1 MFVITTRNFPPAVGG
16 MQTLM
21 ADLAANLVEYGP
33 VKVFADAIDG
43 DYDFDKKQNYQ
54 IERIKGFDFIK
65 KYRKNNQVQIFCTEN
80 KNIRA
85 LIADHWKSIEKI
97 SDNICLQI
105 PTLCLIHGKEINHK
119 KGSLLHTRMV
129 QSLKKAKF
137 IIANSEFT
145 KKLAINKGIPAK
157 KIKIIN
163 PGTNPLHPIEKK
175 YDDQAKELFGSMHPK
190 LISVTRLEKRKGIHS
205 VILSLKNLQVLYPNF
220 LYLIIGQGEQSEN
233 LKNIARNMDLTNH
246 IVFLED
252 VPMGFKN
259 ALLKHADIFLMPSIE
274 DGSSVEGFGISFL
287 EASMFK
293 TACIGGIVG
302 GAADIIKEGKTGF
315 LCDGTNH
322 DKIYQAL
329 TKMLKNKRYIKMGT
343 ESHKQAQKF
352 LWKDQIKKYI
362 KLI

>member
-21 ADLAANLVEYGP
+21 ADLAANLVEHGP

-163 PGTNPLHPIEKK
+163 PGINPLHPIEKK

-259 ALLKHADIFLMPSIE
+259 ALLKYADIFLMPSIE

-343 ESHKQAQKF
+343 EAHKHAQKF

>member
-21 ADLAANLVEYGP
+21 ADLAANLVEHGP

-145 KKLAINKGIPAK
+145 KKLAINRGIPAT

-163 PGTNPLHPIEKK
+163 PGINPLHPIEKK

-190 LISVTRLEKRKGIHS
+190 LISVSRLEKRKGIHS

-343 ESHKQAQKF
+343 EAHKQAQKF

>member
-21 ADLAANLVEYGP
+21 ADLAANLVEHGP

-119 KGSLLHTRMV
+119 KGSLLHTRMT

-145 KKLAINKGIPAK
+145 KKLAIKKGIAAK

-163 PGTNPLHPIEKK
+163 PGINPPKPIEGR
-175 YDDQAKELFGSMHPK
+175 YLEQAKEIFGSTNPK

-220 LYLIIGQGEQSEN
+220 LYVIIGQGDESET
-233 LKNIARNMDLTNH
+233 LKNIARNMDLSNN
-246 IVFLED
+246 IIFLEE
-252 VPMGFKN
+252 VASGLKN
-259 ALLKHADIFLMPSIE
+259 ALLKYADIFLMPSIE
-274 DGSSVEGFGISFL
+274 DGASVEGFGISFL
-287 EASMFK
+287 EASMYK
-293 TACIGGIVG
+293 TACIGGVVG
-302 GAADIIKEGKTGF
+302 GAADIIKDGKTGF

-329 TKMLKNKRYIKMGT
+329 NKMLNNKRYTKMGAN
-343 ESHKQAQKF
+343 AQKHAQNF

>member
-21 ADLAANLVEYGP
+21 ADLAANLVEHGP

-119 KGSLLHTRMV
+119 KGSLLHTRMT

-145 KKLAINKGIPAK
+145 KKLAIKKGIAAK

-163 PGTNPLHPIEKK
+163 PGINPPKPIEGR
-175 YDDQAKELFGSMHPK
+175 YLEQAKEIFGSTNPK

-220 LYLIIGQGEQSEN
+220 LYVIIGQGDESET
-233 LKNIARNMDLTNH
+233 LKNIARNLDLSNN
-246 IVFLED
+246 IIFLEE
-252 VPMGFKN
+252 VASGLKN
-259 ALLKHADIFLMPSIE
+259 ALLKYADIFLMPSIE
-274 DGSSVEGFGISFL
+274 DGASVEGFGISFL
-287 EASMFK
+287 EASMYK
-293 TACIGGIVG
+293 TACIGGVVG
-302 GAADIIKEGKTGF
+302 GAADIIKDGKTGF

-329 TKMLKNKRYIKMGT
+329 NKMLNNKRYTKMGAN
-343 ESHKQAQKF
+343 AQKHAQNF

>member
-21 ADLAANLVEYGP
+21 ADLAANLVEHGP

>member
-21 ADLAANLVEYGP
+21 ADLAANLVEHGP
-33 VKVFADAIDG
+33 VKVFADAIEG

-119 KGSLLHTRMV
+119 KGSLLHTRMT

-145 KKLAINKGIPAK
+145 KKLAIKKGIAAK

-163 PGTNPLHPIEKK
+163 PGINPPKPIEGR
-175 YDDQAKELFGSMHPK
+175 YLEQAKEIFGSTNPK

-220 LYLIIGQGEQSEN
+220 LYVIIGQGDESET
-233 LKNIARNMDLTNH
+233 LKNIARNMDLSNN
-246 IVFLED
+246 IIFLEE
-252 VPMGFKN
+252 VASGLKN
-259 ALLKHADIFLMPSIE
+259 ALLKYADIFLMPSIE
-274 DGSSVEGFGISFL
+274 DGASVEGFGISFL
-287 EASMFK
+287 EASMYK
-293 TACIGGIVG
+293 TACIGGVVG
-302 GAADIIKEGKTGF
+302 GAADIIKDGKTGF

-329 TKMLKNKRYIKMGT
+329 NKMLNNKRYTKMGT
-343 ESHKQAQKF
+343 NAQKHAQNF

>member
-21 ADLAANLVEYGP
+21 ADLAANLVEHGP

-145 KKLAINKGIPAK
+145 KKLAINKGIPAT

-163 PGTNPLHPIEKK
+163 PGINPLHPIEKK

-190 LISVTRLEKRKGIHS
+190 LISVSRLEKRKGIHS

-259 ALLKHADIFLMPSIE
+259 ALLKHANIFLMPSIE

-343 ESHKQAQKF
+343 EAHKQAQKF

>member
-21 ADLAANLVEYGP
+21 ADLAANLVEHGP

-119 KGSLLHTRMV
+119 KGSLLHTRMF

-145 KKLAINKGIPAK
+145 KKLAINKGIPAT

-163 PGTNPLHPIEKK
+163 PGINPLHPIEKK

-343 ESHKQAQKF
+343 EAHKQAQKF

>member
-21 ADLAANLVEYGP
+21 ADLAANLVEHGP

-145 KKLAINKGIPAK
+145 KKLAINKGIPAT

-163 PGTNPLHPIEKK
+163 PGINPLHPIEKK

-252 VPMGFKN
+252 VPMRFKN

-343 ESHKQAQKF
+343 EAHKQAQKF

>member
-1 MFVITTRNFPPAVGG
+1 MFVITTRNFPPVVGG

-21 ADLAANLVEYGP
+21 ADLAANLVEHGP

-119 KGSLLHTRMV
+119 KGSLLHTRMT

-145 KKLAINKGIPAK
+145 KKLAIKKGIAAK

-163 PGTNPLHPIEKK
+163 PGINPPKPIEGR
-175 YDDQAKELFGSMHPK
+175 YLEQAKEIFGSTNPK

-220 LYLIIGQGEQSEN
+220 LYVIIGQGDESET
-233 LKNIARNMDLTNH
+233 LKNIARNMDLSNN
-246 IVFLED
+246 IIFLEE
-252 VPMGFKN
+252 VASGLKN
-259 ALLKHADIFLMPSIE
+259 ALLKYADIFLMPSIE
-274 DGSSVEGFGISFL
+274 DGASVEGFGISFL
-287 EASMFK
+287 EASMYK
-293 TACIGGIVG
+293 TACIGGVVG
-302 GAADIIKEGKTGF
+302 GAADIIKDGKTGF

-329 TKMLKNKRYIKMGT
+329 NKMLNNKRYTKMGAN
-343 ESHKQAQKF
+343 AQKHAQNF

>member
-21 ADLAANLVEYGP
+21 ADLAANLVEHGP

-119 KGSLLHTRMV
+119 KGSLLHTRMT

-145 KKLAINKGIPAK
+145 KKLAIKKGIAAK

-163 PGTNPLHPIEKK
+163 PGINPPKPIEGR
-175 YDDQAKELFGSMHPK
+175 YLQQAKEIFGSTNPK

-220 LYLIIGQGEQSEN
+220 LYVIIGQGDESET
-233 LKNIARNMDLTNH
+233 LKNIARNMDLSNN
-246 IVFLED
+246 IIFLEE
-252 VPMGFKN
+252 VASGLKN
-259 ALLKHADIFLMPSIE
+259 ALLKYADIFLMPSIE
-274 DGSSVEGFGISFL
+274 DGASVEGFGISFL
-287 EASMFK
+287 EASMYK
-293 TACIGGIVG
+293 TACIGGVVG
-302 GAADIIKEGKTGF
+302 GAADIIKDGKTGF

-329 TKMLKNKRYIKMGT
+329 NKMLNNKRYTKMGT
-343 ESHKQAQKF
+343 NAQKHAQNF

>member
-21 ADLAANLVEYGP
+21 ADLAANLVEHGP

-129 QSLKKAKF
+129 QRLKKAKF

-163 PGTNPLHPIEKK
+163 PGINPLHPIEKK

-293 TACIGGIVG
+293 TACIGGVVG

-343 ESHKQAQKF
+343 EAHKQAQKF

>member
-21 ADLAANLVEYGP
+21 ADLAANLVEHGP

-145 KKLAINKGIPAK
+145 KKLAINKGIPAT

-163 PGTNPLHPIEKK
+163 PGINPLHPIEKK

-252 VPMGFKN
+252 VPMVFKN

-293 TACIGGIVG
+293 TACIGGVVG

-343 ESHKQAQKF
+343 EAHKQAQKF

>member
-1 MFVITTRNFPPAVGG
+1 MFVITTRNFPPEVGG

-21 ADLAANLVEYGP
+21 ADLASNLVEHGP
-33 VKVFADAIDG
+33 VQVFADSMDG
-43 DYDFDKKQNYQ
+43 DQEFDKKQKYQ
-54 IERIKGFDFIK
+54 IERIKGFDFVK
-65 KYRKNNQVQIFCTEN
+65 KYRKNNQVQIYCTEN
-80 KNIRA
+80 RNIRA

-97 SDNICLQI
+97 SDNICKQI
-105 PTLCLIHGKEINHK
+105 PTLCLIHGKEINHT
-119 KGSLLHTRMV
+119 KGSLPHTRMM
-129 QSLKKAKF
+129 QSLKKAKY
-137 IIANSEFT
+137 IIANSLFT
-145 KKLAINKGIPAK
+145 KKLAIKKGIPAK

-343 ESHKQAQKF
+343 EAHKQAQKF

>member
-1 MFVITTRNFPPAVGG
+1 
-16 MQTLM
+16 M
-21 ADLAANLVEYGP
+21 ADLAANLVEHGP

-145 KKLAINKGIPAK
+145 KKLAINKGIPAT

-163 PGTNPLHPIEKK
+163 PGINPLHPIEKK

-343 ESHKQAQKF
+343 EAHKQAQKF

>member
-21 ADLAANLVEYGP
+21 ADLAANLVEHGP

-65 KYRKNNQVQIFCTEN
+65 KYRKNNQVQIFCTDN

-175 YDDQAKELFGSMHPK
+175 YDDQAKELFGSMYPK
-190 LISVTRLEKRKGIHS
+190 LISVSRLEKRKGIHS

-343 ESHKQAQKF
+343 EAHKQAQKF

>member
-21 ADLAANLVEYGP
+21 ADLAANLVEHGP

-190 LISVTRLEKRKGIHS
+190 LISVSRLEKRKGIHS

-259 ALLKHADIFLMPSIE
+259 ALLKHANIFLMPSIE

-343 ESHKQAQKF
+343 EAHKQAQKF

>member
-21 ADLAANLVEYGP
+21 ADLAANLVEHGP

-145 KKLAINKGIPAK
+145 KKLAINKGIPAT

-163 PGTNPLHPIEKK
+163 PGINPLHSIEKK

-343 ESHKQAQKF
+343 EAHKQAQKF

>member
-21 ADLAANLVEYGP
+21 ADLAANLVEHGP

-119 KGSLLHTRMV
+119 KGSLLHTRMT

-145 KKLAINKGIPAK
+145 KKLAIKKGIAAK

-163 PGTNPLHPIEKK
+163 PGINPPKPIEGR
-175 YDDQAKELFGSMHPK
+175 YLEQAKEIFGSTNPK

-220 LYLIIGQGEQSEN
+220 LYVIIGQGDESET
-233 LKNIARNMDLTNH
+233 LKNIARNMDLSNN
-246 IVFLED
+246 IIFLEE
-252 VPMGFKN
+252 VASGLKN
-259 ALLKHADIFLMPSIE
+259 ALLKYADIFLMPSIE
-274 DGSSVEGFGISFL
+274 DGASVEGFGISFL
-287 EASMFK
+287 EASMYK
-293 TACIGGIVG
+293 TACIGGVVG
-302 GAADIIKEGKTGF
+302 GAADIIKDGKTGF

-329 TKMLKNKRYIKMGT
+329 NKMLNNKRYTKMGT
-343 ESHKQAQKF
+343 NAQKHAQNF

>member
-21 ADLAANLVEYGP
+21 ADLAANLVEHGP

-145 KKLAINKGIPAK
+145 KKLAINKGIPAT

-163 PGTNPLHPIEKK
+163 PGINPLHPIEKK

-233 LKNIARNMDLTNH
+233 LKNIARNMDLTKH

-343 ESHKQAQKF
+343 EAHKQAQKF

>member
-21 ADLAANLVEYGP
+21 ADLAANLVEHGP

-129 QSLKKAKF
+129 QSLKTV
-137 IIANSEFT
+137 SYTHLTLPT
-145 KKLAINKGIPAK
+145 K
-157 KIKIIN
+157 
-163 PGTNPLHPIEKK
+163 
-175 YDDQAKELFGSMHPK
+175 
-190 LISVTRLEKRKGIHS
+190 R
-205 VILSLKNLQVLYPNF
+205 
-220 LYLIIGQGEQSEN
+220 
-233 LKNIARNMDLTNH
+233 
-246 IVFLED
+246 IV
-252 VPMGFKN
+252 
-259 ALLKHADIFLMPSIE
+259 
-274 DGSSVEGFGISFL
+274 
-287 EASMFK
+287 
-293 TACIGGIVG
+293 
-302 GAADIIKEGKTGF
+302 
-315 LCDGTNH
+315 
-322 DKIYQAL
+322 
-329 TKMLKNKRYIKMGT
+329 
-343 ESHKQAQKF
+343 
-352 LWKDQIKKYI
+352 
-362 KLI
+362 

>member
-21 ADLAANLVEYGP
+21 ADLAANLVEHGP

-119 KGSLLHTRMV
+119 KGSLLHTRMT

-145 KKLAINKGIPAK
+145 KKLAIKKGIAAK

-163 PGTNPLHPIEKK
+163 PGINPPKPIEGR
-175 YDDQAKELFGSMHPK
+175 YLEQAKEIFGSTNPK

-220 LYLIIGQGEQSEN
+220 LYVIIGQGDESET
-233 LKNIARNMDLTNH
+233 LKNIARNMDLSNN
-246 IVFLED
+246 IIFLEE
-252 VPMGFKN
+252 VASGLKN
-259 ALLKHADIFLMPSIE
+259 ALLKYADIFLMPSIE
-274 DGSSVEGFGISFL
+274 DGASVEGFGISFL
-287 EASMFK
+287 EASMYK
-293 TACIGGIVG
+293 TACIGGVVG
-302 GAADIIKEGKTGF
+302 GAADIIKDGKTGF

-329 TKMLKNKRYIKMGT
+329 NKMLTNKRYTKMGAD
-343 ESHKQAQKF
+343 AQKHAQNF

>member
-21 ADLAANLVEYGP
+21 ADLAANLVEHGP

-65 KYRKNNQVQIFCTEN
+65 KYRKNNQVQIYCTEN

-119 KGSLLHTRMV
+119 KGSLLHTRMTR
-129 QSLKKAKF
+129 SLKKAKF
-137 IIANSEFT
+137 IIANSDFT
-145 KKLAINKGIPAK
+145 KKLAIKKGIAAK

-163 PGTNPLHPIEKK
+163 PGINPPKPIEGR
-175 YDDQAKELFGSMHPK
+175 YLEQAKEIFGSTNPK

-205 VILSLKNLQVLYPNF
+205 VILSLKNLQALYPNF
-220 LYLIIGQGEQSEN
+220 LYVIIGQGDESET
-233 LKNIARNMDLTNH
+233 LKNIVRNMDLSNN
-246 IVFLED
+246 IIFLEE
-252 VPMGFKN
+252 VTSGLKN
-259 ALLKHADIFLMPSIE
+259 ALLKYADIFLMPSIE
-274 DGSSVEGFGISFL
+274 DGASVEGFGISFL
-287 EASMFK
+287 EASMYK
-293 TACIGGIVG
+293 TACIGGVVG
-302 GAADIIKEGKTGF
+302 GAADIIKHGKTGF

-329 TKMLKNKRYIKMGT
+329 NKMLNNKRYTKMGAN
-343 ESHKQAQKF
+343 AQKHAQNF

>member
-21 ADLAANLVEYGP
+21 ADLAANLVEHGP

-145 KKLAINKGIPAK
+145 KKLAINKGIPAT

-163 PGTNPLHPIEKK
+163 PGINPLHPIEKK
-175 YDDQAKELFGSMHPK
+175 YDEQAKEIFGSMHPK

-246 IVFLED
+246 IVFLEE

-343 ESHKQAQKF
+343 EAHKQAQKF

>member
-21 ADLAANLVEYGP
+21 ADLAANLVEHGP

-190 LISVTRLEKRKGIHS
+190 LISVARLEKRKGIHS

-246 IVFLED
+246 IVFLAD

-343 ESHKQAQKF
+343 EAHKQAQKF

>member
-21 ADLAANLVEYGP
+21 ADLAANLVEHGP

-145 KKLAINKGIPAK
+145 KKLAINKGIPTT

-163 PGTNPLHPIEKK
+163 PGINPLHPIEKK

-252 VPMGFKN
+252 VPIGFKN

-293 TACIGGIVG
+293 TACIGGVVG

-343 ESHKQAQKF
+343 EAHKQAQKF

>member
-21 ADLAANLVEYGP
+21 ADLAANLVEHGP

-145 KKLAINKGIPAK
+145 KKLAINKGIPAT

-163 PGTNPLHPIEKK
+163 PGINPLHPIEKK

-246 IVFLED
+246 IVFLEE

-329 TKMLKNKRYIKMGT
+329 TKMLKNKRYSKMGT
-343 ESHKQAQKF
+343 EAHKQAQKF

>member
-21 ADLAANLVEYGP
+21 ADLAANLVEHGP

-145 KKLAINKGIPAK
+145 KKLAINKGIPAT

-163 PGTNPLHPIEKK
+163 PGINPLHPIEKK

-190 LISVTRLEKRKGIHS
+190 LISVSRLEKRKGIHS

-343 ESHKQAQKF
+343 EAHKQAQKF

>member
-21 ADLAANLVEYGP
+21 ADLAANLVEHGP

-145 KKLAINKGIPAK
+145 KKLAINKGIPATQ
-157 KIKIIN
+157 IKIIN
-163 PGTNPLHPIEKK
+163 PGINPLHPIEKK